1 MMHHL
6 SCQQTLQS
14 IRGGH
19 LGAVTRE
26 QRVPREEEPSPDCR
40 HGNRL
45 PSPRRTAAL
54 QTPKLPKMFGGGLA
68 PCAVILNAVWLG
80 TLLRVSQAALYTN
93 DWAIKIKA
101 DAEAV
106 RRIAE
111 KHGFA
116 NLGQV
121 GGGRQRLVGARQNSN
136 SSNILFLWSPSAVS

>member
-1 MMHHL
+1 MFPVKKSRVQTVATGTGSLRHAGLLL
-6 SCQQTLQS
+6 SK
-14 IRGGH
+14 
-19 LGAVTRE
+19 
-26 QRVPREEEPSPDCR
+26 P
-40 HGNRL
+40 
-45 PSPRRTAAL
+45 
-54 QTPKLPKMFGGGLA
+54 PKLLKMFGGGLA
-68 PCAVILNAVWLG
+68 PYALILNALWLG
-80 TLLRVSQAALYTN
+80 TLLRVSRAALYTN

-121 GGGRQRLVGARQNSN
+121 GDGRQRLVGARLNSN